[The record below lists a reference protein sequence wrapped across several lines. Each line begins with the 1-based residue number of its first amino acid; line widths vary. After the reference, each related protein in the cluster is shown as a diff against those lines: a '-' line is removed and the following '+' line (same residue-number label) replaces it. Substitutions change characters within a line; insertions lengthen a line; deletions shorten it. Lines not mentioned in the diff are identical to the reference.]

1 MLRLSRNQWYFDDN
15 ECLQQFKRK
24 DADYQNEVMHWA
36 ETRLVKMKTKNDSIS
51 SYNLKHICEKTIE
64 QYVHNDDMKAAM
76 ILCGFTSFNKN
87 DLNQFYNITKKSVK
101 EARQE
106 ARVAYLTKNK

>member
-1 MLRLSRNQWYFDDN
+1 MLRHSRNQWYLDDA
-15 ECLQQFKRK
+15 ECLEQFKQK
-24 DADYQNEVMHWA
+24 DAEYQKKVMQWA
-36 ETRLVKMKTKNDSIS
+36 ESRLVKMKTKNNSVT

-106 ARVAYLTKNK
+106 AREA

>member
-1 MLRLSRNQWYFDDN
+1 MIKHGRKWHLDDA
-15 ECLQQFKRK
+15 ECLEQFKQK
-24 DADYQNEVMHWA
+24 DAEYQHKVIEWA
-36 ETRLVKMKTKNDSIS
+36 ATRLVKMKTKNDSVS
-51 SYNLKHICEKTIE
+51 SYNLKHICEKTID

-106 ARVAYLTKNK
+106 AREAYLTKNK